1 MCGRIREYQFGVVEA
16 LRHSGVGIDN
26 SYVDGVSLTHRAAER
41 RQYIWTLICCARLTE
56 VSTIAYLRLIALVI
70 QETMIM
76 SLHFMEMITS
86 VRVVYWYS
94 QSRGLMSTYSI
105 PMMSSGMVRTVY
117 IRQHMLSVQQP
128 SIVMTIITLHAYPK
142 KEVIMIMI
150 MEAIYGTPKL
160 IQCKGSILLLHTR
173 LSEC

>member
-1 MCGRIREYQFGVVEA
+1 M
-16 LRHSGVGIDN
+16 
-26 SYVDGVSLTHRAAER
+26 
-41 RQYIWTLICCARLTE
+41 
-56 VSTIAYLRLIALVI
+56 STTAYLRLIALVI

-86 VRVVYWYS
+86 VRVAYWYS

-160 IQCKGSILLLHTR
+160 I
-173 LSEC
+173 